1 MTSIDTITYYANI
14 IQYFLLC
21 TQNEDNKIVT
31 PIVEIRDPGIRHPFF
46 MMYIEDVK
54 SDKPIVE
61 IRDPGIRHPFFM
73 MYIEDVKSDNFPAGY
88 CINIRLR
95 AIPIPETIS
104 LVANHSHLCEITCML
119 VKKGLTVSRD

>member
-54 SDKPIVE
+54 SD
-61 IRDPGIRHPFFM
+61 
-73 MYIEDVKSDNFPAGY
+73 DVPAGY

-95 AIPIPETIS
+95 AIPIPESIS